1 MNENN
6 WRPRMFNE
14 LTGSHNERSN
24 RASLSVRSFAFA
36 RNQINQLNTISIIMY
51 EKPRTTQFRATK
63 MWNNLVQ
70 NFRSSIK
77 LKKKRHFFKTYQN
90 CFSSSDA
97 ITCMLEILQQQA
109 SGSESS
115 SSVTRTQAMTILQS
129 LYNAKIF
136 SDIKED
142 SSRTGANDPKQFLDN
157 NKIFKLLPQTE
168 ENILPT
174 VTAFDDT
181 KSLGTP
187 ANNETKASFSPSSVL
202 ELMYAFARQKR
213 KQSSMSLFKP

>member
-1 MNENN
+1 
-6 WRPRMFNE
+6 
-14 LTGSHNERSN
+14 
-24 RASLSVRSFAFA
+24 
-36 RNQINQLNTISIIMY
+36 MY
-51 EKPRTTQFRATK
+51 EKPRTPQFRATR

-109 SGSESS
+109 SGSENG
-115 SSVTRTQAMTILQS
+115 SSVTRTQAISILQS

-136 SDIKED
+136 SDIKD
-142 SSRTGANDPKQFLDN
+142 NSARIDINDPRQFLDN

-168 ENILPT
+168 ESVLPT
-174 VTAFDDT
+174 VTTCDDT
-181 KSLGTP
+181 KSMGLP
-187 ANNETKASFSPSSVL
+187 SNNETKTSFSPSSVF

-213 KQSSMSLFKP
+213 RQNSMSLFKP